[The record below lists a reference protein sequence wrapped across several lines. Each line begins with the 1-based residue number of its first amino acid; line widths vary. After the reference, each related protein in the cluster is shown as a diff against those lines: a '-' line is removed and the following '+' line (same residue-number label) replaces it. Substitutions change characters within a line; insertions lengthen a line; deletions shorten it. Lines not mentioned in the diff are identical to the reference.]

1 MIMNEIVKAEL
12 DLDFENV
19 SFLVDESVVVWP
31 HYQYHL
37 ISLDLAALANTPPPT
52 HYQPTKTTNI
62 NI

>member
-1 MIMNEIVKAEL
+1 MTNYV
-12 DLDFENV
+12 DLYFENV
-19 SFLVDESVVVWP
+19 FFVDESVVVCP

-52 HYQPTKTTNI
+52 HYQPTTTTNI

>member
-1 MIMNEIVKAEL
+1 MRLLMTNYV

-19 SFLVDESVVVWP
+19 FFVDESVVVCP

-52 HYQPTKTTNI
+52 HNQPTTTTNI